1 MYSRFILACL
11 HLTIKLRFEP
21 HSGEQLVKKNP
32 ADRSDLLAGKFFVQ
46 KNSVSIVK
54 DRYEGDQEYDN
65 LSISSS
71 RPTEI
76 LYQAHDTTYESSKEI
91 KCTDNYLINAD
102 DLEVADLDVDR
113 VLREQTT
120 HDLYCPNC
128 NSCITRRV
136 ILRKRKRTGRLSDE
150 EGIRSKLGTAA
161 NSKSDA
167 LSAQETSNQGHP
179 TDDIGANCRPMPIAD
194 DHVHDRGPDLFRCLS
209 CFSFFIPIGRNLFA
223 CLKI

>member
-1 MYSRFILACL
+1 M
-11 HLTIKLRFEP
+11 
-21 HSGEQLVKKNP
+21 
-32 ADRSDLLAGKFFVQ
+32 
-46 KNSVSIVK
+46 
-54 DRYEGDQEYDN
+54 
-65 LSISSS
+65 
-71 RPTEI
+71 
-76 LYQAHDTTYESSKEI
+76 
-91 KCTDNYLINAD
+91 INAD
-102 DLEVADLDVDR
+102 DLDVGDLDVDR

-136 ILRKRKRTGRLSDE
+136 ILRKRKRTVRLSDE

-161 NSKSDA
+161 NSKSGA

-179 TDDIGANCRPMPIAD
+179 TDDIGVNCRPMPIAD